1 LRVVASVLLFAVGAH
16 LALRTIAALH
26 RVIDLWYTMGTMWP
40 RVLRG
45 LAGWGGAIYVL
56 SVLLPPALRAPL
68 LWGCGAYLAFYL
80 SLVVL
85 RHAVIPNPDARRD
98 G

>member
-1 LRVVASVLLFAVGAH
+1 MRMVAGVLLFAVGVH
-16 LALRTIAALH
+16 LSLRTIAALH
-26 RVIDLWYTMGTMWP
+26 RVIDLWYTMGTVWP

-45 LAGWGGAIYVL
+45 IAAWGGAIVLL
-56 SVLLPPALRAPL
+56 SVFLPPAVRAPL
-68 LWGCGAYLAFYL
+68 LWGCGAYLASYL
-80 SLVVL
+80 ILAVL